1 MNFKDCISVDDFLI
15 VERSINKYILIN
27 DYENAFQMFLIHIAR
42 LNNYDRDELIRIFY
56 KSMQKNSLEIKQK

>member
-27 DYENAFQMFLIHIAR
+27 DYEKAFQMFLIHIAR